1 MKAPCHPRH
10 RFVEACDPNSPSAR
24 KAFPNYCLTYLDHSL
39 QKPSWFGTLR
49 FEGAVAIASWSCS
62 GRFGFG
68 VLRINEKNS
77 RISRLRLQGIKARTW
92 LLCLMVS

>member
-68 VLRINEKNS
+68 VLRINEKIAGFPGCGFRAS
-77 RISRLRLQGIKARTW
+77 RPVPG
-92 LLCLMVS
+92 CCV